1 MRRVTDASWLTQG
14 TIENAPR
21 VKKRENYSSS
31 FFFFCI
37 LFSPFEKHHK
47 GVELS
52 AVFFV
57 WGGIYF
63 GAVWETVWN

>member
-1 MRRVTDASWLTQG
+1 MAHTRNNRKRPES
-14 TIENAPR
+14 
-21 VKKRENYSSS
+21 KKERKL
-31 FFFFCI
+31 FLIFFFCI